1 MWWFLSP
8 KIAFGEDSLEVLKDL
23 EGKKAFIVTDNT
35 IRSLG
40 YVDIVSNY
48 LKEAGIDVRVFDGIE
63 SEPSKENVMEG
74 AKLAG
79 ESDPDWIIGLGGGS
93 CMDAAKVVWV
103 LYERPDI
110 KLEDISPL
118 VELGLR
124 KKARLICIPTTSGT
138 GSEASWAAVI
148 TDKKERLKMELAS
161 REFYPDLSI
170 VDPKLPVGVPKRVAA
185 DAGLDVLITAV
196 EAYVN
201 QWKNDFSD
209 ALAIKS
215 MQLLFKY
222 FLRSYENEN
231 DQEAREKMHN
241 AATIAGLAFSNSQAG
256 VAHAM
261 GHSFGAVFK
270 IPHGR
275 ATGVFFPYSIEFSVK
290 EAGERYAEI
299 AKAIGIEAKSVD
311 EAVGKLV
318 DAVRDLMKK
327 IGEPLT
333 VKEMGIKW
341 KDYSQMLDELVAKA
355 EMSACNFVSPRIAS
369 NEELRKLFIYAFD
382 GRTIDF

>member
-1 MWWFLSP
+1 MWWFQSP
-8 KIAFGEDSLEVLKDL
+8 KIAFGEDALEVLKDL
-23 EGKKAFIVTDNT
+23 KGKRAFIITDNT

-48 LKEAGIDVRVFDGIE
+48 LKEAGMTVGVFSGVE
-63 SEPSKENVMEG
+63 SEPSIENIMEG
-74 AKLAG
+74 AKLVTEYA
-79 ESDPDWIIGLGGGS
+79 PDWIIGLGGGS
-93 CMDAAKVVWV
+93 CMDAAKTMWA

-110 KLEDISPL
+110 KLEEISPL

-124 KKARLICIPTTSGT
+124 KKARLVCIPTTSGT

-148 TDKKERLKMELAS
+148 TNKKEHLKMELAS
-161 REFYPDLSI
+161 RELYPDLSI

-185 DAGLDVLITAV
+185 DAGIDVLITAV
-196 EAYVN
+196 EAYIN

-215 MQLLFKY
+215 TQLFFKY

-231 DQEAREKMHN
+231 DQEAKEKMHN

-256 VAHAM
+256 VAHAL
-261 GHSFGAVFK
+261 GHSFGAAFK
-270 IPHGR
+270 ISHGR
-275 ATGVFFPYSIEFSVK
+275 ATGVFFPYSIEFGVK

-299 AKAIGIEAKSVD
+299 AKAIGIEAHSV
-311 EAVGKLV
+311 EAAVKKLV
-318 DAVRDLMKK
+318 ETIRVLMKK

-341 KDYSQMLDELVAKA
+341 EDYSQKLDELVAKA
-355 EMSACNFVSPRIAS
+355 EMSTCNFVNPRVAS
-369 NEELRKLFIYAFD
+369 SEELKKLFTYAFE
-382 GRTIDF
+382 GKTIDF

>member
-1 MWWFLSP
+1 MWWFQSP
-8 KIAFGEDSLEVLKDL
+8 KIAFGEDALEVLKDL
-23 EGKKAFIVTDNT
+23 KGKEAFIVTDNT

-40 YVDIVSNY
+40 YVDIVSSY
-48 LKEAGIDVRVFDGIE
+48 LKEAGMDIRVFDKVE
-63 SEPSKENVMEG
+63 SEPSKENVIEG
-74 AKLAG
+74 AKTIR
-79 ESDPDWIIGLGGGS
+79 ESAPDWIIGLGGGS
-93 CMDAAKVVWV
+93 CMDAAKVMWV

-110 KLEDISPL
+110 KMEEISPL

-138 GSEASWAAVI
+138 GSETSWAAVI
-148 TDKKERLKMELAS
+148 TNKKEHLKMELAS
-161 REFYPDLSI
+161 RDLYPDLSI
-170 VDPKLPVGVPKRVAA
+170 VDPKLPVGVPKRIAA
-185 DAGLDVLITAV
+185 DAGIDVLITAV
-196 EAYVN
+196 EAHVN

-215 MQLLFKY
+215 IQLFFKY

-231 DQEAREKMHN
+231 DKEAREKMHN

-261 GHSFGAVFK
+261 GHSFGAIFK
-270 IPHGR
+270 VPHGK
-275 ATGVFFPYSIEFSVK
+275 ATGVFFPYSIEFAVK

-299 AKAIGIEAKSVD
+299 AKAIGIEAPSV
-311 EAVGKLV
+311 EAAVKKLV
-318 DAVRDLMKK
+318 DTIRTLMKK

-341 KDYSQMLDELVAKA
+341 EDYSQKLDELVAKA
-355 EMSACNFVSPRIAS
+355 EMSACNFVSPRVAS
-369 NEELRKLFIYAFD
+369 SAELRKLFTYAFE
-382 GRTIDF
+382 GRTVDF

>member
-1 MWWFLSP
+1 MWWFQSP
-8 KIAFGEDSLEVLKDL
+8 KIAFGEDALEVLKDL
-23 EGKKAFIVTDNT
+23 KGKEAFIVTDNT

-40 YVDIVSNY
+40 YVDTVSSY
-48 LKEAGIDVRVFDGIE
+48 LKEAGMDIRVFDKVE
-63 SEPSKENVMEG
+63 SEPSKENVIEG
-74 AKLAG
+74 AKTIR
-79 ESDPDWIIGLGGGS
+79 ESAPDWIIGLGGGS
-93 CMDAAKVVWV
+93 CMDAAKVMWV

-110 KLEDISPL
+110 KMEEISPL

-138 GSEASWAAVI
+138 GSETSWAAVI
-148 TDKKERLKMELAS
+148 TNKKEHLKMELAS
-161 REFYPDLSI
+161 RDLYPDLSI

-185 DAGLDVLITAV
+185 DAGIDVLITAV
-196 EAYVN
+196 EAHVN

-215 MQLLFKY
+215 IQLFFKY

-231 DQEAREKMHN
+231 DKEAREKMHN

-261 GHSFGAVFK
+261 GHSFGAIFK
-270 IPHGR
+270 VPHGK
-275 ATGVFFPYSIEFSVK
+275 ATGVFFPYSIEFAVK

-299 AKAIGIEAKSVD
+299 AKAIGIEAPSV
-311 EAVGKLV
+311 EAAVKKLV
-318 DAVRDLMKK
+318 DTIRTLMKK

-341 KDYSQMLDELVAKA
+341 EDYSQKLDELVAKA
-355 EMSACNFVSPRIAS
+355 EMSACNFVSPRVAS
-369 NEELRKLFIYAFD
+369 SAELRKLFTYAFE
-382 GRTIDF
+382 GRTVDF

>member
-1 MWWFLSP
+1 MWWFQSP
-8 KIAFGEDSLEVLKDL
+8 KIAFGEDALEVLKDL
-23 EGKKAFIVTDNT
+23 KGKEAFIVTDNT

-40 YVDIVSNY
+40 YVDTVSSY
-48 LKEAGIDVRVFDGIE
+48 LKEAGMDIRVFDKVE
-63 SEPSKENVMEG
+63 SEPSKENVIEG
-74 AKLAG
+74 AKTIR
-79 ESDPDWIIGLGGGS
+79 ESAPDWIIGLGGGS
-93 CMDAAKVVWV
+93 CMDAAKVMWV

-110 KLEDISPL
+110 KMEEISPL

-138 GSEASWAAVI
+138 GSETSWAAVI
-148 TDKKERLKMELAS
+148 TNKKEHLKMELAS
-161 REFYPDLSI
+161 RDLYPDLSI
-170 VDPKLPVGVPKRVAA
+170 VDPKLPVGVPKRIAA
-185 DAGLDVLITAV
+185 DAGIDVLITAV
-196 EAYVN
+196 EAHVN

-215 MQLLFKY
+215 IQLFFKY

-231 DQEAREKMHN
+231 DKEAREKMHN

-261 GHSFGAVFK
+261 GHSFGAIFK
-270 IPHGR
+270 VPHGK
-275 ATGVFFPYSIEFSVK
+275 ATGVFFPYSIEFAVK

-299 AKAIGIEAKSVD
+299 AKAIGIEAPSV
-311 EAVGKLV
+311 EAAVKKLV
-318 DAVRDLMKK
+318 DTIRTLMKK

-341 KDYSQMLDELVAKA
+341 EDYGQKLDELVAKA
-355 EMSACNFVSPRIAS
+355 EMSACNFVSPRVAS
-369 NEELRKLFIYAFD
+369 SAELRKLFTYAFE
-382 GRTIDF
+382 GRTVDF

>member
-1 MWWFLSP
+1 MWWFQSP
-8 KIAFGEDSLEVLKDL
+8 KIAFGEDALEVLKDL

-48 LKEAGIDVRVFDGIE
+48 LKEAGMDIGIFDGVE
-63 SEPSKENVMEG
+63 SEPSIENVMEG
-74 AKLAG
+74 AKLVR
-79 ESDPDWIIGLGGGS
+79 ESAPDWIIGLGGGS
-93 CMDAAKVVWV
+93 CMDASKVVWV

-148 TDKKERLKMELAS
+148 TNKKEHLKMELAS
-161 REFYPDLSI
+161 RELYPDLSI
-170 VDPKLPVGVPKRVAA
+170 VDPKLPVGVPKTVAA
-185 DAGLDVLITAV
+185 DTGIDALITAV
-196 EAYVN
+196 EAHVN

-215 MQLLFKY
+215 TQLFFKY
-222 FLRSYENEN
+222 FLRTYENKN
-231 DQEAREKMHN
+231 DKEAKEKMHN
-241 AATIAGLAFSNSQAG
+241 AATMAGLAFSNSQAG

-261 GHSFGAVFK
+261 GHSFGAAFK

-275 ATGVFFPYSIEFSVK
+275 ATAVFFPYSIEFSVK
-290 EAGERYAEI
+290 EAGERYTEI
-299 AKAIGIEAKSVD
+299 AKAIGIEAESVE
-311 EAVGKLV
+311 EAVKKLV
-318 DAVRDLMKK
+318 DAIRDLMKK
-327 IGEPLT
+327 IGEPLA
-333 VKEMGIKW
+333 VKEMGVRW
-341 KDYSQMLDELVAKA
+341 EDYSQKLDELVAKA
-355 EMSACNFVSPRIAS
+355 EMSTCNFVSPRVAS
-369 NEELRKLFIYAFD
+369 SEELRKLFTYAFD